1 MEMNAKKR
9 CCLLLTLLLTTVVA
23 SAQKAGVKTNLVD
36 DALLNV
42 HLGIEAGLAP
52 KWTVDV
58 PASYN
63 SWSVDEAR
71 WKHWWVQPGIR
82 YWFCDRFSGHFV
94 GVHAHGG
101 QYNIG
106 GFDGKVVFP
115 GWNGQGEYVGTDFR
129 RFADVRY
136 QGWFV
141 GGGISYGYAWVI
153 GTHWNIEA
161 EVGIGYAYTR
171 YDRFKCTGCGKK
183 EVENAPHHY
192 IGPTKAAINLV
203 YLF

>member
-1 MEMNAKKR
+1 MYKAMDIKKKLILI
-9 CCLLLTLLLTTVVA
+9 LLAFGVLPAVR
-23 SAQKAGVKTNLVD
+23 AQHVGIKTNLVD

-42 HLGIEAGLAP
+42 NLGVEAGLAP
-52 KWTVDV
+52 KWTLDV

-63 SWSVDEAR
+63 SWTLDGGKR
-71 WKHWWVQPGIR
+71 WKHWWVQPGAR

-106 GFDGKVVFP
+106 GF
-115 GWNGQGEYVGTDFR
+115 NGGFKLFGSDYR
-129 RFADVRY
+129 RLKDARF

-141 GGGISYGYAWVI
+141 GGGVSYGYAWI
-153 GTHWNIEA
+153 LGTHWNLEA
-161 EVGIGYAYTR
+161 EIGVGYAYTR
-171 YDRFKCTGCGKK
+171 YDRFRCTGCGKK
-183 EVENAPHHY
+183 VEADKPHHY
-192 IGPTKAAINLV
+192 VGPTKVALNLV